1 MHHPISFRARLSVAL
16 AAAAVSL
23 TSCQPRKE
31 LPEGLYARLKTG
43 RGEILLRLEAEK
55 APLTVANF
63 VGLAEG
69 TLDAAAGK
77 RYYDGLTFHRVVKD
91 FMIQGGDPAG
101 NGSGGPGYRFPNET
115 DTSLRHDG
123 PGVLAMANSG
133 PHTNGSQF
141 YITHKAAPW
150 LDGGYSVFGRVVEG
164 QSVVD
169 SVQPGDRIES
179 VEILRIGS
187 NWEGYKADQAL
198 WNSLAEART
207 AKLREEREAARAAET
222 AQIDAKWP
230 GLSEGPRGLRWKVL
244 KEGSG
249 PKLAHGDLARVDYQG
264 MLTTGKTF
272 DASRLHGGP
281 LELEVG
287 TGQVI
292 LGWDLTLLDMK
303 KGERRLVVIPPELG
317 YGPAGAGGGVI
328 PPDAFLV
335 FEMEVVGVR

>member
-1 MHHPISFRARLSVAL
+1 MRHPITIRARLSLAL
-16 AAAAVSL
+16 AAVAVTMS
-23 TSCQPRKE
+23 SCQPRKE
-31 LPEGLYARLKTG
+31 LSEGLYARITTN

-77 RYYDGLTFHRVVKD
+77 PFYDGLTFHRVVKD

-115 DTSLRHDG
+115 DPSLRHDG
-123 PGVLAMANSG
+123 PGVLAMANAG

-169 SVQPGDRIES
+169 SIQQGDRMEK
-179 VEILRIGS
+179 VEILRIGAAWS
-187 NWEGYKADQAL
+187 GYKADQTL
-198 WNSLAEART
+198 WNSLYERRV
-207 AKLREEREAARAAET
+207 AKLQEELQSARAEEAAR
-222 AQIDAKWP
+222 IDAKWP

-249 PKLAHGDLARVDYQG
+249 PKLAHGDLAKVDYTG
-264 MLTTGKTF
+264 MLTNGKTF

-303 KGERRLVVIPPELG
+303 KGERRLVAIPPELG
-317 YGPAGAGGGVI
+317 YGPAGAGNGVI
-328 PPDAFLV
+328 PPNAFLV